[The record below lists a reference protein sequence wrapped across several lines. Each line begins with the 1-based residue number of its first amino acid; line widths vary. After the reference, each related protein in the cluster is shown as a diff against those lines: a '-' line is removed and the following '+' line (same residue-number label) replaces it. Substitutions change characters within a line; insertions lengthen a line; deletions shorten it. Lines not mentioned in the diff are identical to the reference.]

1 MTSFM
6 ETAERLAELLE
17 RFDLSG
23 MVYRLENIEAVCR
36 ATEER
41 LDTLAERLAEV
52 QARIESIDGDTSD
65 TRCTVEDMASDVKH
79 MVTDAYSIEEIAE
92 DVRRNERLGWLRDA
106 REAMAKTKLVDD
118 EDYAF

>member
-1 MTSFM
+1 
-6 ETAERLAELLE
+6 
-17 RFDLSG
+17 
-23 MVYRLENIEAVCR
+23 
-36 ATEER
+36 
-41 LDTLAERLAEV
+41 
-52 QARIESIDGDTSD
+52 
-65 TRCTVEDMASDVKH
+65 MASDVKH